1 MLGAFFMGGILRSWS
16 NYNARGVITSL
27 RKNPPKRGK
36 TSEVVSFHTSDLLL
50 CYICTITKHSAP
62 ASNNMESGHMQS
74 QKGLSHLHAHTHTH
88 AVFDRINNLLWLI
101 FATAVRKVLGFKSV
115 VWLHLISVDSDFDF
129 IYALAAPHQHPL
141 KKKAGLAWPH
151 TTPCWATCSPV
162 HQGAHLEK
170 KEGANEWDLC

>member
-27 RKNPPKRGK
+27 RKNRRSVAKLLKLWVFIRLTCCCAIFAPLQSTAHRPVTTWNQAICKVKRASV
-36 TSEVVSFHTSDLLL
+36 T
-50 CYICTITKHSAP
+50 CT
-62 ASNNMESGHMQS
+62 
-74 QKGLSHLHAHTHTH
+74 HTHTH

-170 KEGANEWDLC
+170 KKGANEWDLC